1 MESQMKPLKSR
12 VLEMFTK
19 MNKQVLDLHVLFEAA
34 GNDPS
39 EREQVLD
46 AIKELMAEGWLE
58 SRGSDFY
65 ALTAQGNRPA

>member
-1 MESQMKPLKSR
+1 MKPLKSR
-12 VLEMFTK
+12 VLEMFSK

-34 GNDPS
+34 GNDPG

-65 ALTAQGNRPA
+65 ALTSPGKRST